1 MITQT
6 WIVTVLFGLLAISRK
21 ASGAAIGVLVA
32 SMLVW
37 PEFLR
42 ISLGLFEVSAP
53 RFIALILIGQAAIR
67 GKHRLITGCG
77 VDRLVLIIWGWTVL
91 ATIFADASFS
101 HVHQTIGRGLDTVL
115 MYFVVRL
122 YVTSDVDLRALA
134 RWLIFVA
141 VVMGTL
147 GAIETITVQSPYSGM
162 SVFRGWSWI
171 EKGDEFRL
179 GFKRAKASTS
189 VHIYFGLAMVI
200 VTGMLWS
207 INKGLSLQ
215 RLGSLGILIGVF
227 GVLSSMSSG
236 PWLGLAIMLAL
247 GLYQNRPDLI
257 RPSIVFVAL
266 IALFLEFASNRHFY
280 NLIDYLALD
289 SRTAW
294 YRTRLLEIASS
305 HLSDFWLFGVG
316 SEWPHHWAA
325 ILDGRDHI
333 DVVNHFLIVALYG
346 GLPAMFLY
354 CASHYLAISYVATFW
369 KSGES
374 ISLRHIAFNLAC
386 VLLALDF
393 SSMSVGLYGPP
404 LLLSHI
410 LLALIVAVTQMRQLP
425 DPHPAAL
432 SSSQTTTLGHSRVD
446 RP

>member
-6 WIVTVLFGLLAISRK
+6 WIFTVIFGLLAISRK
-21 ASGAAIGVLVA
+21 ASGAAIGVLIA

-37 PEFLR
+37 PEYLR

-67 GKHRLITGCG
+67 GKHRLITWCG
-77 VDRLVLIIWGWTVL
+77 VDRLVFIIWGWTVL
-91 ATIFADASFS
+91 ATIFAGASFS
-101 HVHQTIGRGLDTVL
+101 EVFPMIGRGLDTVL

-122 YVTSDVDLRALA
+122 YVTSDVDLKALA

-147 GAIETITVQSPYSGM
+147 GTIEAITYQSPYSGM
-162 SVFRGWSWI
+162 KEFRGWSFFD
-171 EKGDEFRL
+171 KGDEFRL
-179 GFKRAKASTS
+179 GFKRAIASTS
-189 VHIYFGLAMVI
+189 VHIYFGMAMVV

-207 INKGLSLQ
+207 INKGLQLR
-215 RLGSLGILIGVF
+215 RLGSWGILMGIF

-247 GLYQNRPDLI
+247 GLFQNRPGLI
-257 RPSIVFVAL
+257 RPSIAFVML
-266 IALFLEFASNRHFY
+266 SALFLEIASNRHFY

-289 SRTAW
+289 PHNAW
-294 YRTRLLEIASS
+294 YRTRLIEIAAT

-316 SEWPHHWAA
+316 AKWPHYWGA

-333 DVVNHFLIVALYG
+333 DAVNNFLIVALYG

-354 CASHYLAISYVATFW
+354 CASHFLAISYVITFW
-369 KSGES
+369 NSSKN
-374 ISLRHIAFNLAC
+374 ISLRHIAFNLTC
-386 VLLALDF
+386 ILLALDF

-404 LLLSHI
+404 LLLSYV
-410 LLALIVAVTQMRQLP
+410 LLALIVAVTQMRQSP

-432 SSSQTTTLGHSRVD
+432 LNSQTTTVDHFRLG

>member
-1 MITQT
+1 MIIQT
-6 WIVTVLFGLLAISRK
+6 WIFSVVFGLLAISRK
-21 ASGAAIGVLVA
+21 SSGAAIGVLIA

-37 PEFLR
+37 PEYLR

-53 RFIALILIGQAAIR
+53 RFIALILIGQATFR

-77 VDRLVLIIWGWTVL
+77 VDWLVFMIWGWTVL
-91 ATIFADASFS
+91 ATIFADATFS
-101 HVHQTIGRGLDTVL
+101 QVYPMIGRGLDTAL

-141 VVMGTL
+141 VIMGTL
-147 GAIETITVQSPYSGM
+147 GAIEAITAQSPYSGM
-162 SVFRGWSWI
+162 SAFRGWSWI

-179 GFKRAKASTS
+179 GFKRALTSTS
-189 VHIYFGLAMVI
+189 VHIYFGMAMVV

-207 INKGLSLQ
+207 IKKGLSLQ
-215 RLGSLGILIGVF
+215 RLGSWGILLGIF

-247 GLYQNRPDLI
+247 GLYQYRPGLI
-257 RPSIVFVAL
+257 RPSIAFVVLSAL
-266 IALFLEFASNRHFY
+266 LLEIASNRHFY

-289 SRTAW
+289 PSNAW
-294 YRTRLLEIASS
+294 YRTRLIEIAAS

-316 SEWPHHWAA
+316 TKWPHYWGA

-333 DVVNHFLIVALYG
+333 DVVNNFLIVALYG

-354 CASHYLAISYVATFW
+354 VASHYLAISYVITIW
-369 KSGES
+369 KSGKS

-404 LLLSHI
+404 LLLSYV
-410 LLALIVAVTQMRQLP
+410 LLALIVAVTQMSQSP

-432 SSSQTTTLGHSRVD
+432 FNNQTTTVD
-446 RP
+446 NFR